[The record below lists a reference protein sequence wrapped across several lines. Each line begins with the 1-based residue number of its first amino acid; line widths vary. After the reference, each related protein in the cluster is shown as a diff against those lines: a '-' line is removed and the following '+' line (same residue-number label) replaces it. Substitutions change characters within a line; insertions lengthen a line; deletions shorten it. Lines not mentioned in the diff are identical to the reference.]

1 MSGNTEPEEGG
12 RGIWLPALCVA
23 AAGGAVGL
31 YLWWQKKKI
40 EEMEVKLM
48 RNSLSIHRSQVI
60 PFIEFFST
68 FSSPPEEKRNAVR
81 NGYASRGTQFLL
93 SELDDLEDLL
103 VERQRFYCSYFTRKS
118 RLELMEKKIKDN
130 ANILIWY
137 NLIKKEELD
146 KIFREDR
153 HCASCVSYL
162 WTGDKRKNGKLMWE
176 MLEGWRKAATENIKD
191 KDFQKVFEDK
201 ENFRSTFQR

>member
-1 MSGNTEPEEGG
+1 MSLFASSG
-12 RGIWLPALCVA
+12 
-23 AAGGAVGL
+23 
-31 YLWWQKKKI
+31 WQNREAQKKI

-48 RNSLSIHRSQVI
+48 RNSLYIHRSQVV

-81 NGYASRGTQFLL
+81 NGYATKGTQFLL

-103 VERQRFYCSYFTRKS
+103 VERQRLYCSYFTRKS

-146 KIFREDR
+146 KIFCEDR

-162 WTGDKRKNGKLMWE
+162 WTGDRRKNGKVMWE
-176 MLEGWRKAATENIKD
+176 MLEDMNLCL
-191 KDFQKVFEDK
+191 
-201 ENFRSTFQR
+201 

>member
-1 MSGNTEPEEGG
+1 MSANRNTEPEEGG

-31 YLWWQKKKI
+31 YLCKLQKTDYI
-40 EEMEVKLM
+40 FYFHIM
-48 RNSLSIHRSQVI
+48 
-60 PFIEFFST
+60 
-68 FSSPPEEKRNAVR
+68 KRNAVR

-176 MLEGWRKAATENIKD
+176 MLEGWRKK
-191 KDFQKVFEDK
+191 FY
-201 ENFRSTFQR
+201 